1 MVGRI
6 GQVLSWLAYG
16 MALLLFAGALYDWIF
31 HVPRPYSANVG
42 AALFLGGI
50 LSGLIGRITSFP
62 GRERARIS

>member
-31 HVPRPYSANVG
+31 HVFKPFSDNVG
-42 AALFLGGI
+42 AALFLSGI
-50 LSGLIGRITSFP
+50 LAGLIGRVLGASFSA
-62 GRERARIS
+62 RESA